1 MQENRK
7 TELKA
12 HCIVRAKDLNPQFV
26 LFGHFSSLHRNMNI
40 TQVKSLPVE
49 EAASLHKVLAEH
61 VWAPE
66 CGPVL

>member
-1 MQENRK
+1 MK
-7 TELKA
+7 
-12 HCIVRAKDLNPQFV
+12 
-26 LFGHFSSLHRNMNI
+26 I

-49 EAASLHKVLAEH
+49 EAASLHNVLAER